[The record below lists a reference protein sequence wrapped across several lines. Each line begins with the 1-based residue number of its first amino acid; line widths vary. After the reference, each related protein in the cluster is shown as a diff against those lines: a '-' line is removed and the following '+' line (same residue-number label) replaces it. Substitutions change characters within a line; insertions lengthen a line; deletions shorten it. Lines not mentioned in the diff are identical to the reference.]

1 MITAD
6 KNRKNG
12 WFGLILVVLCW
23 LLIFSLAKDFTKV
36 ISGFKR
42 IDETG
47 VRLGD
52 VQAQNQELKKKL
64 VSVQTDYY
72 KEKVIREKLNM
83 QKPGETIVVLA
94 DKVAGKTSTIQTE
107 NEANTMPIWQR
118 WWSLIK

>member
-1 MITAD
+1 MTTAD

-23 LLIFSLAKDFTKV
+23 LLIFSLAKDFNKV
-36 ISGFKR
+36 VSGFKR

-47 VRLGD
+47 VRLKD

-83 QKPGETIVVLA
+83 QRPGETVVVLA
-94 DKVAGKTSTIQTE
+94 DKTTDKENTVQAE
-107 NEANTMPIWQR
+107 NEASTIPVWQR
-118 WWSLIK
+118 WWSLVR